1 MKLFSSRIGARV
13 SEVRKNSIRK
23 NGMQRV
29 RTEFLPGWGGLIYLS
44 DQELWVC
51 WWHMDYSDY
60 HYFEGFH
67 TFHPD
72 C

>member
-1 MKLFSSRIGARV
+1 MLEQVFSLAWGVLF
-13 SEVRKNSIRK
+13 
-23 NGMQRV
+23 
-29 RTEFLPGWGGLIYLS
+29 TCLL
-44 DQELWVC
+44 DQELWVR